1 MKNLTETELLNRK
14 RALHAG
20 TVLSKVSIAAA
31 VFLLLS
37 AFASVFVML
46 FAGLAILLWITLTIC
61 LLGIPFLI
69 FGKSWLGLLYTFKN
83 TVEFGS
89 AMVDFMIRLT
99 APLAAISISCAVL
112 APVLLF
118 LAAGE
123 NKSAAV
129 PRTVVSAIVVLVSVL
144 CIIFAGGVK

>member
-14 RALHAG
+14 CALHAG
-20 TVLSKVSIAAA
+20 TILSKVSIAAA
-31 VFLLLS
+31 VFLFLS
-37 AFASVFVML
+37 AFASLFVML
-46 FAGLAILLWITLTIC
+46 FAGLAIILWITLTIC
-61 LLGIPFLI
+61 LIGLPFLM
-69 FGKSWLGLLYTFKN
+69 FGNSWLGLLHNFMN
-83 TVEFGS
+83 AVEFGS
-89 AMVDFMIRLT
+89 AMVDFMIKLT

-129 PRTVVSAIVVLVSVL
+129 PRTVVSAIVVIVSIV

>member
-69 FGKSWLGLLYTFKN
+69 FGQSWLGLLYTFKN

-89 AMVDFMIRLT
+89 AMVNFLIRLT

>member
-46 FAGLAILLWITLTIC
+46 FAGLAIIL
-61 LLGIPFLI
+61 
-69 FGKSWLGLLYTFKN
+69 
-83 TVEFGS
+83 
-89 AMVDFMIRLT
+89 
-99 APLAAISISCAVL
+99 
-112 APVLLF
+112 
-118 LAAGE
+118 
-123 NKSAAV
+123 
-129 PRTVVSAIVVLVSVL
+129 
-144 CIIFAGGVK
+144 

>member
-20 TVLSKVSIAAA
+20 TILSKVSIAAA

-37 AFASVFVML
+37 AFASLFVML
-46 FAGLAILLWITLTIC
+46 FAGLAIILWITLTIC
-61 LLGIPFLI
+61 LFGIPFLI
-69 FGKSWLGLLYTFKN
+69 FGKSWLGLLDTFKN

-89 AMVDFMIRLT
+89 TMVDFMIKLT

-129 PRTVVSAIVVLVSVL
+129 PRTVVSAIVVIVSIV

>member
-69 FGKSWLGLLYTFKN
+69 FGQSWLGLLYTFKN

-89 AMVDFMIRLT
+89 AMVNFLIRLT

-129 PRTVVSAIVVLVSVL
+129 PRTVVSTIVVLVSVL

>member
-46 FAGLAILLWITLTIC
+46 FAGLAIILWITLTIC

-69 FGKSWLGLLYTFKN
+69 FGQSWLGLLYTFKN

-89 AMVDFMIRLT
+89 AMVNFLIRLT